1 MTKTSHVVMAVGENY
16 FIKNII
22 ANSITASFNVWFI
35 NLTKKRKMKE
45 KKNKNRK
52 IVMNIV
58 LFRNGFG
65 LMIISIFL

>member
-1 MTKTSHVVMAVGENY
+1 MTKTSYVVMAVGENC

-65 LMIISIFL
+65 LMIKLIFL